1 MAARKTAKIK
11 GSAASDAT
19 RVIVCANNKGGV
31 GKTTTA
37 VNVAAGLA
45 FMRQY
50 KVLLIDCDPQGNA
63 SMALDVEIESLEYSV
78 QDMLT
83 KKVEPQYIWWPKGEY
98 LKILPTNNL
107 LKEIELHL
115 LTSVDG
121 RLRLKEALTPLI
133 PLFDFIII
141 DTAPTLSAL
150 TQSALIAA
158 TEVLVPIDT
167 GFFSL
172 QGLRQLHEEIDLIRE
187 KFNPELRISGIL
199 LTKFDS
205 RTTLSPQVE
214 DVLRRNFPE
223 ETFQTTIR
231 INVDLVRAQVERKSI
246 FASAPESAGAEDY
259 ENLIKELLGEMKA
272 AHAAPKD
279 KVIPLSARRAVHER
293 VKKRSGA

>member
-1 MAARKTAKIK
+1 MKVTDI
-11 GSAASDAT
+11 AASRAT
-19 RVIVCANNKGGV
+19 RIIVCANNKGGV

-63 SMALDVEIESLEYSV
+63 SMALDVEIENLEYSV

-121 RLRLKEALTPLI
+121 RLRLKEALTPLM

-141 DTAPTLSAL
+141 VSNWEG
-150 TQSALIAA
+150 Q
-158 TEVLVPIDT
+158 
-167 GFFSL
+167 
-172 QGLRQLHEEIDLIRE
+172 
-187 KFNPELRISGIL
+187 NPRL
-199 LTKFDS
+199 
-205 RTTLSPQVE
+205 
-214 DVLRRNFPE
+214 
-223 ETFQTTIR
+223 
-231 INVDLVRAQVERKSI
+231 
-246 FASAPESAGAEDY
+246 
-259 ENLIKELLGEMKA
+259 
-272 AHAAPKD
+272 
-279 KVIPLSARRAVHER
+279 
-293 VKKRSGA
+293 

>member
-1 MAARKTAKIK
+1 MAPRKTAPVTPPRP
-11 GSAASDAT
+11 A
-19 RVIVCANNKGGV
+19 RVLVCANNKGGV

-37 VNVAAGLA
+37 VNLATGLA
-45 FMRQY
+45 FIRNY
-50 KVLLIDCDPQGNA
+50 KVLLVDIDPQGNA
-63 SMALDVEIESLEYSV
+63 SMSLDVEIENLEYSV
-78 QDMLT
+78 QDMLM

-98 LKILPTNNL
+98 LKILPANNL

-121 RLRLKEALTPLI
+121 RLRLKEALEPLL

-158 TEVLVPIDT
+158 TEVLTPVDT

-172 QGLRQLHEEIDLIRE
+172 QGLRQLHEEINTIRE
-187 KFNPELRISGIL
+187 KFNPALRISGIL

-214 DVLRRNFPE
+214 EVLRRNFPA

-246 FASAPESAGAEDY
+246 FASAPESTGAEDY
-259 ENLIKELLGEMKA
+259 ENLMKELLGEIRT
-272 AHAAPKD
+272 AHAKPD
-279 KVIPLSARRAVHER
+279 DNVITLSARRAVHER
-293 VKKRSGA
+293 IKKRSGG

>member
-1 MAARKTAKIK
+1 
-11 GSAASDAT
+11 
-19 RVIVCANNKGGV
+19 
-31 GKTTTA
+31 
-37 VNVAAGLA
+37 
-45 FMRQY
+45 
-50 KVLLIDCDPQGNA
+50 
-63 SMALDVEIESLEYSV
+63 MALDVEIENLEYSV
-78 QDMLT
+78 QDMLM

-98 LKILPTNNL
+98 LKILPANNL

-121 RLRLKEALTPLI
+121 RLRLKEAITPLL

-158 TEVLVPIDT
+158 TEVLTPVDT

-172 QGLRQLHEEIDLIRE
+172 QGLRQLHEEINTIKE
-187 KFNPELRISGIL
+187 KFNPDLRISGIL

-205 RTTLSPQVE
+205 RTTLSPQVDE
-214 DVLRRNFPE
+214 VLRRNFPQ
-223 ETFQTTIR
+223 ETLQTTIR

-259 ENLIKELLGEMKA
+259 ENLIKELLGELKA
-272 AHAAPKD
+272 ARTKTED
-279 KVIPLSARRAVHER
+279 KVITLSSRRAGHER
-293 VKKRSGA
+293 VKKRSGG

>member
-1 MAARKTAKIK
+1 MAPRKTAPVTPPRP
-11 GSAASDAT
+11 A
-19 RVIVCANNKGGV
+19 RVLVCANNKGGV

-37 VNVAAGLA
+37 VNLATGLA
-45 FMRQY
+45 FIRNY
-50 KVLLIDCDPQGNA
+50 KVLLVDIDPQGNA
-63 SMALDVEIESLEYSV
+63 SMALDVEIENLEYSV
-78 QDMLT
+78 QDMLM

-98 LKILPTNNL
+98 LKILPANNL

-121 RLRLKEALTPLI
+121 RLRLKEALEPLL

-158 TEVLVPIDT
+158 TEVLTPVDT

-172 QGLRQLHEEIDLIRE
+172 QGLRQLHEEINTIRE
-187 KFNPELRISGIL
+187 KFNPALRISGIL

-214 DVLRRNFPE
+214 EVLRRNFPE

-246 FASAPESAGAEDY
+246 FASAPESTGAEDY
-259 ENLIKELLGEMKA
+259 ENLIKELLGEIRT
-272 AHAAPKD
+272 AHAKQD
-279 KVIPLSARRAVHER
+279 DNVITLSARRAVHER
-293 VKKRSGA
+293 IKKRSGG

>member
-1 MAARKTAKIK
+1 MATRKTAPVTPPR
-11 GSAASDAT
+11 SA
-19 RVIVCANNKGGV
+19 RVLVCANNKGGV

-37 VNVAAGLA
+37 VNLAAGLA
-45 FMRQY
+45 FIRNY
-50 KVLLIDCDPQGNA
+50 KVLLVDIDPQGNA
-63 SMALDVEIESLEYSV
+63 SMALDVEIENLEYSV
-78 QDMLT
+78 QDMLM

-98 LKILPTNNL
+98 LKILPANNL

-121 RLRLKEALTPLI
+121 RLRLKEALESLL

-158 TEVLVPIDT
+158 TEVLMPVDT

-172 QGLRQLHEEIDLIRE
+172 QGLRQLHEEINTIRE
-187 KFNPELRISGIL
+187 KFNPALRISGIL

-214 DVLRRNFPE
+214 EVLRRNFPK

-246 FASAPESAGAEDY
+246 FASAPESTGAEDY
-259 ENLIKELLGEMKA
+259 ENLIKELLGEIRT
-272 AHAAPKD
+272 AHAKPD
-279 KVIPLSARRAVHER
+279 GNVITLSARRAVHER
-293 VKKRSGA
+293 IKKRPGR

>member
-1 MAARKTAKIK
+1 
-11 GSAASDAT
+11 
-19 RVIVCANNKGGV
+19 
-31 GKTTTA
+31 
-37 VNVAAGLA
+37 
-45 FMRQY
+45 MRQY

-63 SMALDVEIESLEYSV
+63 SMALDVEIENLEYSV

-121 RLRLKEALTPLI
+121 RLRLKESLTPLI

-231 INVDLVRAQVERKSI
+231 INVDLVRAQVERQSI

-259 ENLIKELLGEMKA
+259 ENLIKELLGEMKV
-272 AHAAPKD
+272 AHVAPKD

>member
-1 MAARKTAKIK
+1 MATRKSEAGTP
-11 GSAASDAT
+11 SRQS
-19 RVIVCANNKGGV
+19 RVIVCANSKGGV

-37 VNVAAGLA
+37 VNLAAGLA
-45 FMRQY
+45 FIRNY
-50 KVLLIDCDPQGNA
+50 KVLLVDIDPQGNA
-63 SMALDVEIESLEYSV
+63 SMALDVEIENLQYSV
-78 QDMLT
+78 QDMLM
-83 KKVEPQYIWWPKGEY
+83 KKVEPQYIWWPKGEC
-98 LKILPTNNL
+98 LKILPANNS

-121 RLRLKEALTPLI
+121 RLRLKESLEPLL

-158 TEVLVPIDT
+158 TEVLTPVDT

-172 QGLRQLHEEIDLIRE
+172 QGIRQLHEEINTIRE
-187 KFNPELRISGIL
+187 KFNPDLRISGIL

-214 DVLRRNFPE
+214 EVLRRNFPQ

-231 INVDLVRAQVERKSI
+231 INVDLVRSQIERKSV
-246 FASAPESAGAEDY
+246 FASAPDSAGAEDY
-259 ENLIKELLGEMKA
+259 GNLIRELLGEIGHSRARM
-272 AHAAPKD
+272 D
-279 KVIPLSARRAVHER
+279 EKVIPLSSRRAMNER
-293 VKKRSGA
+293 TRKRSSR

>member
-1 MAARKTAKIK
+1 MATRKTAPVTPPHP
-11 GSAASDAT
+11 A
-19 RVIVCANNKGGV
+19 RVLVCANNKGGV

-37 VNVAAGLA
+37 VNLAAGLA
-45 FMRQY
+45 FIRNY
-50 KVLLIDCDPQGNA
+50 KVLLVDIDPQGNA
-63 SMALDVEIESLEYSV
+63 SMALDVEIENLEYSV
-78 QDMLT
+78 QDMLM

-98 LKILPTNNL
+98 LKILPANNL

-121 RLRLKEALTPLI
+121 RLRLKEALEPLL

-158 TEVLVPIDT
+158 TEVLTPVDT

-172 QGLRQLHEEIDLIRE
+172 QGLRQLHEEINTIRE
-187 KFNPELRISGIL
+187 KFNPALRISGIL

-214 DVLRRNFPE
+214 EVLRRNFPE

-246 FASAPESAGAEDY
+246 FASAPESTGAEDY
-259 ENLIKELLGEMKA
+259 ENLIKELLGEIRT
-272 AHAAPKD
+272 AHAKPD
-279 KVIPLSARRAVHER
+279 DNVITLSARRAVHER
-293 VKKRSGA
+293 IKKRSGG

>member
-1 MAARKTAKIK
+1 MATRKTAPVTPPRP
-11 GSAASDAT
+11 A
-19 RVIVCANNKGGV
+19 RVLVCANNKGGV

-37 VNVAAGLA
+37 VNLAAGLA
-45 FMRQY
+45 FIRNY
-50 KVLLIDCDPQGNA
+50 KVLLVDIDPQGNA
-63 SMALDVEIESLEYSV
+63 SMALDVEIENLEYSV
-78 QDMLT
+78 QDMLM

-98 LKILPTNNL
+98 LKILPANNL

-121 RLRLKEALTPLI
+121 RLRLKEALEPLL

-158 TEVLVPIDT
+158 TEVLTPVDT

-172 QGLRQLHEEIDLIRE
+172 QGLRQLHEEINTIRE
-187 KFNPELRISGIL
+187 KFNPALRISGIL

-214 DVLRRNFPE
+214 EVLRRNFPE

-246 FASAPESAGAEDY
+246 FASAPESTGAEDY
-259 ENLIKELLGEMKA
+259 ENLIKELLGEIRT
-272 AHAAPKD
+272 AHAKPD
-279 KVIPLSARRAVHER
+279 DNVITLSARRAVHER